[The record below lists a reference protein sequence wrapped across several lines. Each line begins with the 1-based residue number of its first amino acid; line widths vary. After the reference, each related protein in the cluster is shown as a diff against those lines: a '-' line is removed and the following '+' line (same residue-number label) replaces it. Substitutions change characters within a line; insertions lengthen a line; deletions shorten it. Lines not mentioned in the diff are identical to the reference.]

1 MKFKFINPSNCRKLL
16 PSLFDLKILRDFDSY
31 LDELDDYEPHR
42 NIVSKL
48 VTANQK
54 SSGKGPWDRIFSYD
68 IDICFDLDLQ
78 KKSSGWHIQD
88 YIAFSNPR
96 TGPNK
101 KVDALFSMIHWD
113 GIRWTFRLPIQYLL
127 KGWGDA
133 NEGYQGYTHCVKT
146 SGKTD
151 LLGDIDPDNPR
162 TIEKCYTGIT
172 KRNWLIRLGEHLREV
187 RQGGKKKQFHRAWR
201 EALDANDLVYSSC
214 LHYVNLSYGQAM
226 EWEERYVKKWS
237 LSPMGF
243 NMIPG
248 GFEGFKH
255 LYEHRITDRIEID
268 LDERENAI
276 SEYLRQNPRK
286 GIPNPFMSELWQD
299 DEYYLKV
306 IGSKEKTLTAGQV
319 REIRRLGKEGL
330 VPHEILIRVGGI
342 NERQIKSVLQ
352 GKTYKRVK

>member
-1 MKFKFINPSNCRKLL
+1 
-16 PSLFDLKILRDFDSY
+16 
-31 LDELDDYEPHR
+31 
-42 NIVSKL
+42 
-48 VTANQK
+48 
-54 SSGKGPWDRIFSYD
+54 
-68 IDICFDLDLQ
+68 
-78 KKSSGWHIQD
+78 
-88 YIAFSNPR
+88 
-96 TGPNK
+96 
-101 KVDALFSMIHWD
+101 
-113 GIRWTFRLPIQYLL
+113 
-127 KGWGDA
+127 
-133 NEGYQGYTHCVKT
+133 
-146 SGKTD
+146 
-151 LLGDIDPDNPR
+151 
-162 TIEKCYTGIT
+162 
-172 KRNWLIRLGEHLREV
+172 
-187 RQGGKKKQFHRAWR
+187 
-201 EALDANDLVYSSC
+201 
-214 LHYVNLSYGQAM
+214 M
-226 EWEERYVKKWS
+226 EWEERYVEKWS

-276 SEYLRQNPRK
+276 FEYLRQNPRK